1 MKEKHGILL
10 FLTSCLSGCG
20 QMYQGNMK
28 RGISM
33 LLLFFTLLAVAGFLS
48 MPPVAFFLPVVWLYA
63 FFDSYNLRSRIA
75 GGNAPEDEFL
85 FGLSELD
92 SQRMAAL
99 LRKRHSIIGWVLVA
113 LGVYMLY
120 DILMNQ
126 LDFFFGGWF
135 GSYLYSLLRYDL
147 PRLVVTVLVIWLG
160 VWFLRGAKAK
170 SADEDLSL
178 IHICRDAKAVYD
190 RIAAA
195 EAKAHGIPLSEV
207 HFHEVGSCLLYTSLL
222 AQHPH
227 RLIQIELER
236 LGGPHR
242 QPDAAP
248 LGGQQNLHRLT
259 PAD

>member
-10 FLTSCLSGCG
+10 FLTSCMSGCG
-20 QMYQGNMK
+20 QMYQGYMK

-75 GGNAPEDEFL
+75 GGSAPEDEFL

-99 LRKRHSIIGWVLVA
+99 LRRRHSIIGWVLVA

-160 VWFLRGAKAK
+160 VWFLRGPKAK
-170 SADEDLSL
+170 PADEDIPPFTPPAPEQGAAQAS
-178 IHICRDAKAVYD
+178 RQSSPAPASEAAKARVED
-190 RIAAA
+190 VVSEVAAA
-195 EAKAHGIPLSEV
+195 VNVQEEV
-207 HFHEVGSCLLYTSLL
+207 RDGE
-222 AQHPH
+222 Q
-227 RLIQIELER
+227 
-236 LGGPHR
+236 
-242 QPDAAP
+242 
-248 LGGQQNLHRLT
+248 
-259 PAD
+259 